1 MSTYDRLI
9 HRHRNEL
16 RMEALF
22 LVTVGII
29 ATTLAQLAF

>member
-1 MSTYDRLI
+1 MSTYARLI
-9 HRHRNEL
+9 HRHRSAL
-16 RMEALF
+16 RIEKLF